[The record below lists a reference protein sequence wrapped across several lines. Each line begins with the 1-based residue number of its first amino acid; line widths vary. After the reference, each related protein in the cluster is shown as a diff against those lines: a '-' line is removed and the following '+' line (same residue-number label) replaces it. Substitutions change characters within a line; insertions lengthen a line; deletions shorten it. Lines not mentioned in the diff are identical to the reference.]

1 VTFDGLKVGLQII
14 KKTAHLF
21 GERTSKG
28 SGDLSGAF
36 FNDSLNGRPLF
47 QAYYLTCDLDKLP
60 NDMIKLFLVDF
71 VVFFQVV
78 VFYYLIELFL
88 DLKYW
93 VNYGAFNLL
102 SSHRFLV

>member
-1 VTFDGLKVGLQII
+1 MTFDGLKVGLQII

-36 FNDSLNGRPLF
+36 FNDSLNWRPLS
-47 QAYYLTCDLDKLP
+47 QACYLTCDLDKLP

-71 VVFFQVV
+71 VVLFQLV
-78 VFYYLIELFL
+78 VFDYLIELFL
-88 DLKYW
+88 ELKHW
-93 VNYGAFNLL
+93 ANYVALNLL
-102 SSHRFLV
+102 CCHRFLV